1 MLLSEAKVVKLKA
14 EGINKSDLT
23 REFFLQHDWTDKYG
37 GVILEQLKK
46 LGASC
51 DWERTKFTMDPDMS
65 ASVIRSFVG
74 YITRTDLSRI
84 PNGKLAREKHFG
96 A

>member
-1 MLLSEAKVVKLKA
+1 ML
-14 EGINKSDLT
+14 GTGRRNM
-23 REFFLQHDWTDKYG
+23 

-65 ASVIRSFVG
+65 ASVIHSFV
-74 YITRTDLSRI
+74 DLY
-84 PNGKLAREKHFG
+84 NKD
-96 A
+96 

>member
-1 MLLSEAKVVKLKA
+1 LLNWQKEL
-14 EGINKSDLT
+14 IKSDLT
-23 REFFLQHDWTDKYG
+23 REFFSATRLDDKYG

-65 ASVIRSFVG
+65 ASVIRSFVD
-74 YITRTDLSRI
+74 YITKD
-84 PNGKLAREKHFG
+84 
-96 A
+96 

>member
-1 MLLSEAKVVKLKA
+1 LGLDGE
-14 EGINKSDLT
+14 I
-23 REFFLQHDWTDKYG
+23 W

-65 ASVIRSFVG
+65 ASVIHSFVDLYNKGLIYRG
-74 YITRTDLSRI
+74 YRMVNWDQ
-84 PNGKLAREKHFG
+84 KLKLLYQMRKLFMKNNKEIIFLKI
-96 A
+96 